1 MAQASGCQP
10 SDYQTRDQ
18 QPSDYQPAWLLHARP
33 YRETSALA
41 WLLTL
46 EDGRVDALVRGVRS
60 RKSRYRALLQPHTP
74 LLIQLTGRH
83 ELKNLTGL
91 EATSAPHWLQGEA
104 LVCALYANELL
115 CRLLLPGLPCPALFR
130 DYSLLLELLKDA
142 EQREPALRRFELS
155 LLEQLGQAPEFV
167 DIQGQALA
175 ADGQYHW
182 LPQQGFAPTTP
193 NTRQT
198 AFTGAS
204 LLAIAADDWREKS
217 TRQAAKALTRSLLMP
232 LLGNKPLQSRQLF
245 LQMKKPTPDS
255 NVTN

>member
-1 MAQASGCQP
+1 MSRASEF
-10 SDYQTRDQ
+10 
-18 QPSDYQPAWLLHARP
+18 QPAWLLHSRP

-74 LLIQLTGRH
+74 LLIQLTGQH
-83 ELKNLTGL
+83 ELKTLTGL

-130 DYSLLLELLKDA
+130 DYSLLLELLKDV

-155 LLEQLGQAPEFV
+155 LLEQLGQAPEFL
-167 DIQGQALA
+167 DTQGQTLVANC
-175 ADGQYHW
+175 QYHW
-182 LPQQGFAPTTP
+182 LPQQGFLPCSNHNNQP
-193 NTRQT
+193 GL
-198 AFTGAS
+198 TGAS

-217 TRQAAKALTRSLLMP
+217 TRQAAKVLTRSLLTP

-245 LQMKKPTPDS
+245 LQMKKPSLT
-255 NVTN
+255 

>member
-1 MAQASGCQP
+1 MAPASARQ
-10 SDYQTRDQ
+10 S
-18 QPSDYQPAWLLHARP
+18 SDYQPAWLLHSRP

-74 LLIQLTGRH
+74 LLVQLTGQH
-83 ELKNLTGL
+83 ELKTLTGL

-115 CRLLLPGLPCPALFR
+115 CRLLLPGLPCPVLFR

-155 LLEQLGQAPEFV
+155 LLEQLGQAPEFL
-167 DIQGQALA
+167 DTQGQTLK
-175 ADGQYHW
+175 ADCWYQW
-182 LPQQGFAPTTP
+182 LPQQGFLPCNNQNNSAGL
-193 NTRQT
+193 
-198 AFTGAS
+198 TGAS

-217 TRQAAKALTRSLLMP
+217 TRQTAKVLTRSLLTP

-245 LQMKKPTPDS
+245 LQMKKPPT
-255 NVTN
+255 T